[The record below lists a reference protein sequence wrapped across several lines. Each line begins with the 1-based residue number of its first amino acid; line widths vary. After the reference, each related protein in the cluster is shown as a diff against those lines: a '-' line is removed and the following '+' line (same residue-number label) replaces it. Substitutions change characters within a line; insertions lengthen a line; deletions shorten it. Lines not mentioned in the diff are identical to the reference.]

1 MLSLVL
7 LISPMF
13 VWCLD
18 FKLQFGIDFNSDG
31 AAAEMCGA
39 LILPLQETE
48 DGMVACE
55 VVQEL
60 QKAAQVVQ
68 SEDFVM
74 SDKSLEKTPCYNYK
88 SRTSRR

>member
-1 MLSLVL
+1 
-7 LISPMF
+7 MF
-13 VWCLD
+13 VWCLA

-39 LILPLQETE
+39 LILPLQETQE
-48 DGMVACE
+48 GMVASE
-55 VVQEL
+55 VVPEL
-60 QKAAQVVQ
+60 QKAAQLVQ

-74 SDKSLEKTPCYNYK
+74 PDKSQEKTHCYNYK